1 MPRRR
6 CRCARSTSGGARPMA
21 DLLALLRRDTALM
34 WQRRGDAAQPL
45 LFALMV
51 CVMFPLALGSEPTRL
66 AQSAGAVVWV
76 AHLLG
81 GLLVL
86 DNLYRSDLE
95 DGSLEQLLLAPV
107 PLPLVIASKVLVHWL
122 TTALPVLLI
131 TPLLAQMLFL
141 PDVLVPVLILGLSV
155 RSLLMSLIGAVVAA
169 LTLGIRRS
177 GMLLALMALPM
188 YVPVLVFG
196 AGSVWQAAQ
205 GLPWLGA
212 IVLMAIGI
220 YGALLAVPADYK
232 QGDSFRILYIH
243 VPAAWM
249 SLSIFVIMAIQSVIA
264 LVWRIKLCELLAM
277 ASAPVGALFTAV
289 TLISGAVLGKPTW
302 GTWWTWDPRLT
313 SELVLLFLYLGVIG
327 LYAAIEDRRAAA
339 RAADFIAIVG
349 VVNVPIVHFAVTWWN
364 TLHQGETIRLIGPSK
379 MDSSMMWPL
388 LVLLVATKLWYI
400 GSLLVRTR
408 VLNLQ
413 QESRK
418 QWALERYGDLK

>member
-1 MPRRR
+1 MNKIILWFNQTGSPPRF
-6 CRCARSTSGGARPMA
+6 
-21 DLLALLRRDTALM
+21 DE
-34 WQRRGDAAQPL
+34 
-45 LFALMV
+45 FAK
-51 CVMFPLALGSEPTRL
+51 RW
-66 AQSAGAVVWV
+66 AGP
-76 AHLLG
+76 
-81 GLLVL
+81 
-86 DNLYRSDLE
+86 S
-95 DGSLEQLLLAPV
+95 
-107 PLPLVIASKVLVHWL
+107 
-122 TTALPVLLI
+122 
-131 TPLLAQMLFL
+131 FL
-141 PDVLVPVLILGLSV
+141 
-155 RSLLMSLIGAVVAA
+155 AA
-169 LTLGIRRS
+169 L
-177 GMLLALMALPM
+177 
-188 YVPVLVFG
+188 
-196 AGSVWQAAQ
+196 
-205 GLPWLGA
+205 
-212 IVLMAIGI
+212 VLMAIGI

-249 SLSIFVIMAIQSVIA
+249 SMSIFVIMAIQSVIA

-277 ASAPVGALFTAV
+277 ASAPIGALFTAV
-289 TLISGAVLGKPTW
+289 TLISGAVWGKPTW

-339 RAADFIAIVG
+339 RAAGFLAIVG